1 MRLIKFRVKDY
12 KTIEDTNWLTIDDI
26 SCLVGVN
33 ESGKT
38 NVITALLKL
47 NSADSEIKVNPM
59 LDYPRS
65 KFSQDREIL
74 DNKYFVEACF
84 ESETPIF
91 TKKEIIKNEL
101 NEEGHTIEVKETIE
115 EEWKY
120 LKYRRYYSNKLECYV
135 SNNLDNLDAEE
146 NWTHINNKN
155 DDLPVFIYYASY
167 ANLDAELHLPTIITN
182 VDKYDSLSEKT
193 KNKVKTMKILF
204 DYINL
209 TPQKILELGREN
221 SPGNAKTE
229 AIINVEKEKKKE
241 REILLD
247 SAATDLTKNFKQ
259 WWKQGNYNFDFS
271 VDGDYFR
278 IWVRD
283 EIRPDKIELESRSS
297 GLQWFFSFYLIFM
310 SETKNKHKNAIL
322 LLDEPGH
329 TLHPMAQKDLSLFFN
344 ELSKNNQL
352 IYTTHSPFLV
362 DSMNIT
368 QTKVVYF
375 DNDGITKISDDLQ
388 INKTF
393 AKKSIYPINSAIGI
407 TVSDTMLIGCKPI
420 IVEGVSDQIYLTYI
434 KRYLMKNENFISTEE
449 LVFMPVDGTKN
460 IKPVVSLITGNSDE
474 LPFVIIDNDVSGKEK
489 EKSLKKNLYAT
500 EESKILNIN
509 NFMISETEDAE
520 IEDFMNKIEI
530 AESFNREF
538 RLEEEFEYDNKNK
551 ESIIKQIEKHC
562 KENEYKLPQ
571 GWKVLIARRY
581 IQRNI
586 RIDNETV
593 EKWKE
598 LFEFIK

>member
-1 MRLIKFRVKDY
+1 MKLIKFRVKDY

-26 SCLVGVN
+26 TCLVGVN

-38 NVITALLKL
+38 NVVTALLKL

-84 ESETPIF
+84 ESGTPIV
-91 TKKEIIKNEL
+91 TKKEIIKNEV
-101 NEEGHTIEVKETIE
+101 NEEGQTIEVKETVE

-120 LKYRRYYSNKLECYV
+120 LKCRRYYSDKLECYV
-135 SNNLDNLDAEE
+135 SNNLDDLDSEE
-146 NWTHINNKN
+146 KWIHIDKKI
-155 DDLPVFIYYASY
+155 DELPVFIYYASY

-182 VDKYDSLSEKT
+182 VDKYNNLSEKT

-209 TPQKILELGREN
+209 TPKKILELGRES
-221 SPGNAKTE
+221 SPGSAKDE
-229 AIINVEKEKKKE
+229 ATINVEKEKKKE

-247 SAATDLTKNFKQ
+247 SAATDLTKNFKE

-344 ELSKNNQL
+344 ELSKKNQL

-375 DNDGITKISDDLQ
+375 DNDGITKVSDDLQ

-474 LPFVIIDNDVSGKEK
+474 LPFVIVDNDVSGKEK

-509 NFMISETEDAE
+509 NFMTSKTEEAE

-538 RLEEEFEYDNKNK
+538 RLEEEFEYDSENQ

-562 KENEYKLPQ
+562 IKNEYELLQ

-581 IQRNI
+581 IQRNKT
-586 RIDNETV
+586 IDKETIK
-593 EKWKE
+593 KWKE
-598 LFEFIK
+598 LFDLIK